1 MNMID
6 KIILYC
12 KNLLKKTKKIQMLEA
27 TIEIDNESKNNKFK
41 KTLKVNTSKTK
52 KTKIETLTCYGDG
65 LGIQKKMSY

>member
-27 TIEIDNESKNNKFK
+27 TIEIYNESKNNKFK
-41 KTLKVNTSKTK
+41 KTLKDIIRSKFSDEDVQ
-52 KTKIETLTCYGDG
+52 KI
-65 LGIQKKMSY
+65 KMKLKSFK